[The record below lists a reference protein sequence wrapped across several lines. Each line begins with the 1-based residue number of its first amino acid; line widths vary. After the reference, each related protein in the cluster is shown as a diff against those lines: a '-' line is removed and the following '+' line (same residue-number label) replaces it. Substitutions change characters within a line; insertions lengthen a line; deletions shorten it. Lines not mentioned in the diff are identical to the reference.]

1 MNQITMRVLK
11 TVEEMQLVQQ
21 LEEIVWGMGA
31 IPVHQTLTA
40 IKNGGL
46 IIGAFDEE
54 KLVGFSYGFA
64 GYQNKEAYLCSHMLG
79 IHPDYQ
85 LQGIGKKLKEEQL
98 IVAKEMG
105 YKLITWT
112 FDPLE
117 SRNAYL
123 NVSKLYGIV
132 DTYIENCYGEMT
144 GGINAGLPTDRLQ
157 IEWWITSER
166 VEEKWMPSNIV
177 FDNPFQTILSEQD
190 QPVLLEPDSFE
201 PTGQGYEVPILQQF
215 QEMKKISPET
225 ALQWRLQI
233 RKIMQTLFSKD
244 YTLVAVRKT
253 DEPVNY
259 YQFVHKTTIPLQ
271 TKEN

>member
-1 MNQITMRVLK
+1 MNQLTMRVLK
-11 TVEEMQLVQQ
+11 TVDEMQLVRQ
-21 LEEIVWGMGA
+21 LEEIVWGMES

-40 IKNGGL
+40 VKNGGL

-64 GYQNKEAYLCSHMLG
+64 GYQNNEAYLCSHMLG

-85 LQGIGKKLKEEQL
+85 LQGIGKKLKEKQL
-98 IVAKEMG
+98 VVAKEMG

-123 NVSKLYGIV
+123 NVTKLYGIV

-157 IEWWITSER
+157 IEWWITSDR
-166 VEEKWMPSNIV
+166 VEKKWMPSNVI
-177 FDNPFQTILSEQD
+177 FDNPFQTALSEQNL
-190 QPVLLEPDSFE
+190 PILVEPDLFDLTS
-201 PTGQGYEVPILQQF
+201 QGYEVPIPQQF

-225 ALQWRLQI
+225 AIQWRLQI
-233 RKIMQTLFSKD
+233 RKIMQGLFSKG
-244 YTLVAVRKT
+244 YALVAVRKT
-253 DEPVNY
+253 DESVNY
-259 YQFVHKTTIPLQ
+259 YQFVQKSTIPIQ
-271 TKEN
+271 TEEN